1 MFKTKGRD
9 FAIWRQAQLFIQRRS
24 PELIVLALLAIMAIN
39 LLSVIARKSITID
52 EIAHV
57 PAGYYHL
64 VAGNYT
70 LNNEHPPLVKLWAAL
85 PLLFLQPN
93 EPPLASLDNVDFY
106 TRTGDAFANFWTA
119 NASEFEMIS
128 FWTRLPMVVLTLV
141 LGWLIFVFTKGFAN
155 PRAGILAVALY
166 SLEPTILAHGR
177 IVHTDLP
184 AALAYLLFVFVLYRY
199 HRLPSFRSALLLG
212 LVTGVALVTKFS
224 LVIVGP
230 IFAIAMVAWILRAP
244 SRGINRGQ
252 IVRHALVAG
261 LVALAVIN
269 LAYRFQRQPILA
281 GDVAW
286 VAARTPEYA
295 SAVMS
300 GISALSI
307 LFPTYFLFG
316 LYNTVLHNHTGHAS
330 FLLGQYSDTGWWY
343 YFPVAFALKTT
354 VAFLGLSLAA
364 LLWALWRLFVKHDT
378 KLLFLLG
385 PIAVYVAVSL
395 TSGINIGIRHFLPV
409 YPLLFILAA
418 LLLDRVLRI
427 SKWRYV
433 TGILVALLI
442 ATMGLETV
450 RAYPDYIS
458 YLNQLRGNQ
467 PGWHL
472 LSDSNV
478 EWGDDVKAVA
488 AYLHAHG
495 ETRLSGAVSA
505 GWLTFRFFGVDY
517 FDICPPRQKD
527 PIRTNYVAIGASFLN
542 GSCVPGSAELPE
554 KERENMFAAYRD
566 QKPEAVFG
574 NSIYLYRVK

>member
-1 MFKTKGRD
+1 MEAD
-9 FAIWRQAQLFIQRRS
+9 SAISRTGQLFVQKHWAH
-24 PELIVLALLAIMAIN
+24 LIVLALLAVMAAN
-39 LLSVIARKSITID
+39 LFAVIARKSITID
-52 EIAHV
+52 EIAHI

-64 VAGNYT
+64 FAGNYT

-93 EPPLASLDNVDFY
+93 EPPLAALDNVDFY

-119 NASEFEMIS
+119 NSSEFEVIS
-128 FWTRLPMVVLTLV
+128 FWTRVPMVVLTLV
-141 LGWLIFVFTKGFAN
+141 LGWLIFVFTRDLAN

-166 SLEPTILAHGR
+166 SLEPTVLAHGR

-184 AALAYLLFVFVLYRY
+184 AALAYLLFVLAFYRY
-199 HRLPSFRSALLLG
+199 YRLSSFRSALVWG

-230 IFAIAMVAWILRAP
+230 IFAVAMGAWILRAP
-244 SRGINRGQ
+244 SLGINRGQ

-261 LVALAVIN
+261 LAALAVIN
-269 LAYRFQRQPILA
+269 LAYRFQRQPILP

-286 VAARTPEYA
+286 VAAKTPEYA
-295 SAVMS
+295 PAIMS

-307 LFPTYFLFG
+307 FFPTYFLFG
-316 LYNTVLHNHTGHAS
+316 VYNTVRHNHAGHAS

-354 VAFLGLSLAA
+354 LAFLGLAMAA
-364 LLWALWRLFVKHDT
+364 LLWGLWRLFVKHDA
-378 KLLFLLG
+378 KLMFVLG
-385 PIAVYVAVSL
+385 PIAVYLAVSL

-418 LLLDRVLRI
+418 LLLDRLLRV
-427 SKWRYV
+427 SKWQYLIR
-433 TGILVALLI
+433 ILVAMLI
-442 ATMGLETV
+442 AMMGLETM
-450 RAYPDYIS
+450 RAYPDYVS
-458 YLNQLRGNQ
+458 YLNQLRGDQ
-467 PGWHL
+467 AGWRL

-478 EWGDDVKAVA
+478 EWGDDVKEVA

-527 PIRTNYVAIGASFLN
+527 PVRTNYVAIGASFLN
-542 GSCVPGSAELPE
+542 GSTVPGSAGLPE
-554 KERENMFAAYRD
+554 TERENMFATYRD
-566 QKPEAVFG
+566 RKPEAVFG

>member
-1 MFKTKGRD
+1 MRADSSVLRAGRH
-9 FAIWRQAQLFIQRRS
+9 FVQKFGPQ
-24 PELIVLALLAIMAIN
+24 LIVLALLAVMAAN
-39 LLSVIARKSITID
+39 LFAVIARKSITID

-70 LNNEHPPLVKLWAAL
+70 LNNEHPPLVKYWAAL

-93 EPPLASLDNVDFY
+93 EPPLAALDNVDFY

-119 NASEFEMIS
+119 NASEFEVIS
-128 FWTRLPMVVLTLV
+128 FWTRVPMILLTLV
-141 LGWLIFVFTKGFAN
+141 LGWLIFVFTKGLAN

-166 SLEPTILAHGR
+166 SLEPNVLAHGR

-184 AALAYLLFVFVLYRY
+184 AALAYLLFIFALYRY
-199 HRLPSFRSALLLG
+199 HRLLSSRSALVLG
-212 LVTGVALVTKFS
+212 LVTGAALVTKFS
-224 LVIVGP
+224 LVIVGL
-230 IFAIAMVAWILRAP
+230 ILAVALGTWILRAP
-244 SRGINRGQ
+244 SRGLNRGQ

-269 LAYRFQRQPILA
+269 LAYRFQRQPILP

-286 VAARTPEYA
+286 VAAKTPEYA

-307 LFPTYFLFG
+307 FFPTYFLFG
-316 LYNTVLHNHTGHAS
+316 LYNTVRHNHAGHAS

-354 VAFLGLSLAA
+354 LAFLGLAVAA
-364 LLWALWRLFVKHDT
+364 LLWGLWRFFVKHDT
-378 KLLFLLG
+378 KLLFVLG

-395 TSGINIGIRHFLPV
+395 TSGINIGIRHLLPV

-418 LLLDRVLRI
+418 LLLDRLLRV
-427 SKWRYV
+427 SKLQYLTR
-433 TGILVALLI
+433 ILVAMLI
-442 ATMGLETV
+442 AAMGLETI
-450 RAYPDYIS
+450 RAYPDYVS
-458 YLNQLRGNQ
+458 YFNQLRGDQ
-467 PGWHL
+467 PGWRL

-505 GWLTFRFFGVDY
+505 GWMTFRFFGVDY

-527 PIRTNYVAIGASFLN
+527 PIQTNYVAIGASFLN
-542 GSCVPGSAELPE
+542 GSCVPGSAELSE

-566 QKPEAVFG
+566 RKPEAVFG
-574 NSIYLYRVK
+574 NSIYLYRVR